1 MTAALWAIGIVVVL
15 LVFMLPAAIKV
26 VRQYE
31 RGVILRLGRF
41 IGIKEP
47 GVRLIIPFI
56 DRMLKVDTRETDI
69 DIPEQEVTTRDDVAI
84 AVNAVVRLRVIN
96 PEDAV
101 LEVVDY
107 TRATRLISEVALRD
121 VLCQY
126 ERHELPSQRHNI
138 NAKLQQI
145 VDEQTSKWGVKVSAV
160 DIKDMRRK

>member
-1 MTAALWAIGIVVVL
+1 
-15 LVFMLPAAIKV
+15 MLSAAIKV
-26 VRQYE
+26 VAQHE

-47 GVRLIIPFI
+47 GPRLIIPFI

-84 AVNAVVRLRVIN
+84 AVNAVVRLRVIH

-121 VLCQY
+121 VLGQH
-126 ERHELPSQRHNI
+126 ERDELASHRREI

-145 VDEQTSKWGVKVSAV
+145 VDEQTSKWGVKVSALE
-160 DIKDMRRK
+160 IKDVQSIRRAATGHVSIV